1 MNMLFIPRIQQEG
14 WISMT
19 IGKMRDQWGMLQNH
33 ILRPHLP
40 ETRWMTGSRILRM
53 LKTYSSV
60 FIKPNLG
67 SGGNGI
73 IRVNKLSRGYE
84 VRCGPSRKIVGVHS
98 VLKAIDS
105 YRNSKRRYLV
115 QKGLRMA
122 EYHGEIFDIRVY
134 LQKPEDKW
142 IISGMVARV
151 AAPHKFVTNYH
162 QGGHAEP
169 LQEVL
174 LKLFQNN
181 KTKVDAC
188 SRKIKQLS
196 ITIAKTVNKWK
207 STREF
212 GVDLAI
218 DKNGYIWI
226 LEANPYPGHRLFTQ
240 LSDNTMYRTIIENK
254 RRMAKK
260 IP

>member
-1 MNMLFIPRIQQEG
+1 
-14 WISMT
+14 MT
-19 IGKMRDQWGMLQNH
+19 IGKMKDQRGMLQNH

-73 IRVNKLSRGYE
+73 IRVKKLSRGYE

-98 VLKAIDS
+98 VLRAIDS
-105 YRNSKRRYLV
+105 YRNSKRGYLV
-115 QKGLRMA
+115 QKGVRMA
-122 EYHGEIFDIRVY
+122 EYQGEIFDIRVY

-151 AAPHKFVTNYH
+151 AAPHKFVTNYR

-181 KTKVDAC
+181 QTKVDAC
-188 SRKIKQLS
+188 IRKIKQLS
-196 ITIAKTVNKWK
+196 ITIAETVKK
-207 STREF
+207 STHEL

-226 LEANPYPGHRLFTQ
+226 LEANPHPGHMLFTQ
-240 LSDNTMYRTIIENK
+240 LSDKTMYRTIIENK
-254 RRMAKK
+254 RRRAKQ